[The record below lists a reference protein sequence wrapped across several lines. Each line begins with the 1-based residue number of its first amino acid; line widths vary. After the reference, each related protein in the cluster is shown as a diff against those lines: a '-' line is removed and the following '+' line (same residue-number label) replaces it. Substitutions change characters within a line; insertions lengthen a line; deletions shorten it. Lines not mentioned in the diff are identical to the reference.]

1 LEVVT
6 GGQPFCFGVNVAV
19 SITGETPTNL
29 LKSAIWTKISGFFP
43 IKLGENAFYA
53 ICLEII
59 GDSPLIDPLKTEHRN
74 NRRKFSG

>member
-1 LEVVT
+1 MEVVT

-43 IKLGENAFYA
+43 IRLREKCILRN
-53 ICLEII
+53 I
-59 GDSPLIDPLKTEHRN
+59 PKN
-74 NRRKFSG
+74 NRRFSAY